1 MSYLTPDALARFRD
15 TERATQAMAVA
26 FVIGLVA
33 TYLHPLG
40 LVVGGALLGL
50 TASSVREAVVLGSEF
65 GVTVLL
71 AWAGLLV
78 WYGVLGSVATAV
90 PLIYIALA
98 SALAV
103 PPLAAVA
110 VRGLV

>member
-1 MSYLTPDALARFRD
+1 MSYLTPAFLDRFRE
-15 TERATQAMAVA
+15 TERATQAMVAAFAV
-26 FVIGLVA
+26 GLVA
-33 TYLHPLG
+33 TYLHPVG
-40 LVVGGALLGL
+40 LAVGGVLLGL
-50 TASSVREAVVLGSEF
+50 TATSVREAVILGFEF
-65 GVTVLL
+65 GVAVLV

-78 WYGVLGSVATAV
+78 WHGVLGPVVTAV
-90 PLIYIALA
+90 PLIYIAIA